1 MDRGNSKDDIILSFA
16 PEFKKD
22 IEALKRIS
30 IKNNQGVNLELSS
43 VVDFIYSKDLKT
55 IHRYNKNRSVK
66 ITAGVNDIS
75 LGAVQK
81 LLLDNMDKI
90 LNNNANLSYAFS
102 GFINL
107 LVETVQ
113 GFAMAVAL
121 AFVLIY
127 LVLAALYESFILPL
141 IIMITMPLA
150 FGGASIGLFITG
162 HNFSLFVLIAII
174 LLFGMVGKNAIL
186 LVDVANQ
193 KCHLLN
199 SLYPYFLR

>member
-1 MDRGNSKDDIILSFA
+1 
-16 PEFKKD
+16 
-22 IEALKRIS
+22 
-30 IKNNQGVNLELSS
+30 IKNNQGINLELSS

-55 IHRYNKNRSVK
+55 INRYNKNRSVK
-66 ITAGVNDIS
+66 ITAGVNDLS

-90 LNNNANLSYAFS
+90 LNNNPSLSYAFS

-107 LVETVQ
+107 LGETVQ

-150 FGGASIGLFITG
+150 FGGAS
-162 HNFSLFVLIAII
+162 
-174 LLFGMVGKNAIL
+174 
-186 LVDVANQ
+186 
-193 KCHLLN
+193 
-199 SLYPYFLR
+199 

>member
-1 MDRGNSKDDIILSFA
+1 M
-16 PEFKKD
+16 
-22 IEALKRIS
+22 
-30 IKNNQGVNLELSS
+30 
-43 VVDFIYSKDLKT
+43 
-55 IHRYNKNRSVK
+55 K
-66 ITAGVNDIS
+66 ITTGVNDLS

-90 LNNNANLSYAFS
+90 LNNNPSLSYAFS

-107 LVETVQ
+107 LGETVQ

-186 LVDVANQ
+186 LVDVAN
-193 KCHLLN
+193 KN
-199 SLYPYFLR
+199 AMKV